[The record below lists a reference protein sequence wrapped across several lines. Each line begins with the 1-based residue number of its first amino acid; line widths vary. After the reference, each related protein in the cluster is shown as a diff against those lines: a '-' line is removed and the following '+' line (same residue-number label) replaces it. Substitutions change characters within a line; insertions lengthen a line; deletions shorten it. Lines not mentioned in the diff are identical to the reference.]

1 MATRKSKSP
10 AVSRRRDEEPDPPP
24 TAAERRA
31 LARSIKDSEDRTRY
45 LLASTTLPGISLYY
59 MLQDDVWSFDDP
71 SLATLFKRRTAA
83 AAIKALLRPDV
94 HVVPC
99 KVDDDGQL
107 LLNSLARRK
116 VGGQRLA
123 LLPSWRR
130 RKTSRRSA

>member
-1 MATRKSKSP
+1 MATRK
-10 AVSRRRDEEPDPPP
+10 
-24 TAAERRA
+24 
-31 LARSIKDSEDRTRY
+31 KDSEDRTRY

-71 SLATLFKRRTAA
+71 SLATLFKRRSAA
-83 AAIKALLRPDV
+83 AAIKALLKPDV

-107 LLNSLARRK
+107 LLNSLAHRT

-130 RKTSRRSA
+130 KKSSRRA